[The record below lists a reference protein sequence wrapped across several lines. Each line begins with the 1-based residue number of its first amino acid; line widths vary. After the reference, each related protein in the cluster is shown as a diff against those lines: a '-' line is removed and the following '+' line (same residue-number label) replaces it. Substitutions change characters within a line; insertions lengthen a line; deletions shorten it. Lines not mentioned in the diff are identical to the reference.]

1 MMAVKKSLQEKIFG
15 SLSPLEVRKYER
27 YKNMMGIGEIT
38 AYAGAK
44 GNKEALTLIKNRR
57 IK

>member
-1 MMAVKKSLQEKIFG
+1 MMAVKKLLQENLFG
-15 SLSPLEVRKYER
+15 QLSSPEVRKYER